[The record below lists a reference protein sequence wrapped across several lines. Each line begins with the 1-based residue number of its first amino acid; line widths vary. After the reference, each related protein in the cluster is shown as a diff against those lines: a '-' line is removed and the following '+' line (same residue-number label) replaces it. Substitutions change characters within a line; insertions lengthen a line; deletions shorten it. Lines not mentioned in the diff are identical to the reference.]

1 MIKIQKDNFSLDK
14 EIDIIKSKN
23 KEIGAV
29 STFVGYVRNINQNKK
44 VNSIYLEVYENMAF
58 KSLEKIC
65 NKSIKKWNL
74 IDTLIIH
81 RFGKLKVNEKI
92 VLVATF
98 AKHRKDSSESCS
110 YIMDYLKKEAPFWK
124 KENTNKGF
132 KWVKPSNE
140 PVENTN
146 EA

>member
-1 MIKIQKDNFSLDK
+1 MIKIQKNNFSLDK
-14 EIDIIKSKN
+14 EIDLIKSKN

-65 NKSIKKWNL
+65 NESKKKWNL
-74 IDTLIIH
+74 IDTLVIH

-92 VLVATF
+92 V
-98 AKHRKDSSESCS
+98 
-110 YIMDYLKKEAPFWK
+110 KKLGIGANHNHEH
-124 KENTNKGF
+124 
-132 KWVKPSNE
+132 
-140 PVENTN
+140 
-146 EA
+146 

>member
-1 MIKIQKDNFSLDK
+1 MIKIQKNNFSLDK
-14 EIDIIKSKN
+14 EIDLIKSKY

-65 NKSIKKWNL
+65 NESKKKWNL
-74 IDTLIIH
+74 IDTLVIH

-98 AKHRKDSSESCS
+98 AKHRQDSNESCN

-124 KENTNKGF
+124 KEFYDNDSS
-132 KWVKPSNE
+132 WL
-140 PVENTN
+140 
-146 EA
+146 